1 MNLFSVVFY
10 SSVSVKYVSETK
22 TRKKSC
28 ETYFSA
34 KIREFALPSKM
45 SALSRG
51 KFDTHAWRRMI
62 ASREASQHKMA
73 ADKKD

>member
-1 MNLFSVVFY
+1 MNLF
-10 SSVSVKYVSETK
+10 SVSVKYVSETK
-22 TRKKSC
+22 TRKNL
-28 ETYFSA
+28 A
-34 KIREFALPSKM
+34 KPIFPPKYGNLPSKM